1 MNAPTRQPPR
11 YVPTLTEVIQP
22 ASSPVAP
29 ALPDLAVLQEQIVH
43 RVMQRVDLSMEQ
55 RLREAVAV
63 LVLEETRNLVPMLR
77 EEIERVVKQSVAEA
91 VAAELPPA
99 SGAGN

>member
-22 ASSPVAP
+22 APQPVLHAS
-29 ALPDLAVLQEQIVH
+29 PDLTLLQEQIVH

-63 LVLEETRNLVPMLR
+63 LVLEETRNLVPLLR

-91 VAAELPPA
+91 VAEELTPA
-99 SGAGN
+99 PGRG